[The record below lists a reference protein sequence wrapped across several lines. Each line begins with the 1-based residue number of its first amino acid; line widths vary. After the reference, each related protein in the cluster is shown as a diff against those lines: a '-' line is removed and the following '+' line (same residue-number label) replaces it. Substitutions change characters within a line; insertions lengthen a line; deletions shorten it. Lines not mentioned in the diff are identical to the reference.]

1 MIYFIADTHF
11 GHENVIKFCDRPFAC
26 ADEMNEALI
35 SNWNERVNGS
45 DTVYIIGDMFFR
57 CREPESILKRLRGKK
72 HLIVGNHDT
81 EWMSKV
87 DTDKYFRSVN
97 LMLEMT
103 DGTRSITLCHYP
115 LFSWKHHMRSF
126 MIHGHI
132 HNNTDMDFWP
142 LLASR
147 ENVLNAGVDINGFRP
162 VTFNELMANNAE
174 FKLKNNPS
182 DHATENSLKPEE

>member
-35 SNWNERVNGS
+35 SNWNERVNGN

-97 LMLEMT
+97 LMFEMT
-103 DGTRSITLCHYP
+103 DGAHAITLCHYP
-115 LFSWKHHMRSF
+115 LLSWKHQMRSF

-142 LLASR
+142 LLVSR

-162 VTFNELMANNAE
+162 VTFNELIANNAE
-174 FKLKNNPS
+174 FKQRNAS
-182 DHATENSLKPEE
+182 SEV